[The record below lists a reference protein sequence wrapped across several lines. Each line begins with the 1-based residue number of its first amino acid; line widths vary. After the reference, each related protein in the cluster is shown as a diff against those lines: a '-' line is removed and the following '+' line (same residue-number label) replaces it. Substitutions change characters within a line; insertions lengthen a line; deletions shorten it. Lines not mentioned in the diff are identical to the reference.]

1 VERILLHWGSVGIL
15 VNGYELRVVRRLVNL
30 VVRKLVHEVF
40 VVEAPCEEQEED
52 MHMDGLE
59 RVVGKGDMGQKFED
73 AVLEE
78 VVLGEDRLVRLE
90 DKRLEEVDM
99 GLLELLVGEVP
110 IRVPGTFL
118 EEVDAVPFETLVVLG
133 VLVVLVDDLLRQQHN
148 SNKADS
154 EPFAPVP
161 SKTAV
166 SSEMSL
172 IDEEIFLVS

>member
-1 VERILLHWGSVGIL
+1 M
-15 VNGYELRVVRRLVNL
+15 NL

-40 VVEAPCEEQEED
+40 VVEGPCEEEED
-52 MHMDGLE
+52 MHMDGLG
-59 RVVGKGDMGQKFED
+59 RVADKGHKGQKFED

-78 VVLGEDRLVRLE
+78 VGLAEDILVRLE
-90 DKRLEEVDM
+90 HKRREEVDM
-99 GLLELLVGEVP
+99 HLVELLAGEVP
-110 IRVPGTFL
+110 IRVPGTIL
-118 EEVDAVPFETLVVLG
+118 EEVDADAVPFEMLVVLAVLAVLV

-166 SSEMSL
+166 ASEMSL

>member
-1 VERILLHWGSVGIL
+1 
-15 VNGYELRVVRRLVNL
+15 VNL

-40 VVEAPCEEQEED
+40 VVEGPCEEED

-59 RVVGKGDMGQKFED
+59 RVVGKGHMGQKFED

-78 VVLGEDRLVRLE
+78 VGLAEDILERLE
-90 DKRLEEVDM
+90 DKRLKEVDM

-118 EEVDAVPFETLVVLG
+118 EEVDVDAVPFEMLVVLAVLAVLV

-166 SSEMSL
+166 ASEMSL